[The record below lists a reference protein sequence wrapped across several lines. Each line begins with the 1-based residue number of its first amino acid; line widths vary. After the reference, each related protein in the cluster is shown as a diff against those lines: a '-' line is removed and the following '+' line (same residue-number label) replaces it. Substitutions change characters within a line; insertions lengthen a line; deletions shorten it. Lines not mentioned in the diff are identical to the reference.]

1 MTLLEMASFTALF
14 GLALLAFGMPL
25 SMLNLNRDADNILI
39 ESSSGSWIL
48 DIVYNQYLLSL
59 GEFATMDNF
68 NAEQSQLVLL
78 FFVMATIYTQITMLN
93 MIIAIVGDSFDRAME
108 NKVLFDT
115 EPRL

>member
-1 MTLLEMASFTALF
+1 MGEFIALF
-14 GLALLAFGMPL
+14 VVALLAFGMPL

-93 MIIAIVGDSFDRAME
+93 MIIAIMGDSFDRAME